1 MNVLWT
7 SQDAVA
13 ATGGQVTAPW
23 QASGIS
29 IDTRSIE
36 AGDLFV
42 ALKDIRDGHD
52 FVAQALEKG
61 AAAAL
66 VSHIPEGVSPDAPLL
81 IVPDVLKAL
90 EAMAVAGRA
99 RTMAQVVGV
108 TGSVGKTSTKEMLR
122 SVLARQGQ
130 VFAAEKSFNNHWGVP
145 LTLARMPVDAEFAVI
160 EIGMNHPGE
169 IAPLAK
175 LARPHVALITN
186 VVAAHME
193 AFDGIEGIA
202 VEKASI
208 FDGLEAGGVAV
219 VNGDVETSPIL
230 TRHADALGV
239 AYTTFGAD
247 AKNTHHLLKV
257 QLAGNMTVVRGQ
269 VAGDVVL
276 FKINSLGQH
285 FAINGMGVLAV
296 IKALDLDVA
305 LAANDMAEWQPPTGR
320 GSREIVV
327 LDGVETDQ
335 ALTLIDDAFNA
346 SPTSLDAALNVLA
359 ASQPVNGLGQRQT
372 GRRIAIL
379 GDMLE
384 LGEDEASL
392 HAGFASH
399 PAFEKI
405 TKVHCSGPL
414 MRGLWLALPEHKRG
428 EWVSTAPELA
438 KIAHRL
444 VDAGDV
450 ILVKGSKGAL
460 VSLVVDAIRK
470 LDQTGE
476 TLKTKG
482 AV

>member
-1 MNVLWT
+1 MSILWT
-7 SQDAVA
+7 SEDALV
-13 ATGGQVTAPW
+13 ATGGQVTTAW

-66 VSHIPEGVSPDAPLL
+66 VSRIPEGVAPDAPLL

-90 EAMAVAGRA
+90 EAMAIYARA
-99 RTMAQVVGV
+99 RTKAQVVGV

-122 SVLARQGQ
+122 SVLARQGK
-130 VFAAEKSFNNHWGVP
+130 VFAAERSFNNHWGVP
-145 LTLARMPVDAEFAVI
+145 LTLARMPANADYAII

-175 LARPHVALITN
+175 LARPHVAMITN

-202 VEKASI
+202 AEKASI
-208 FDGLEAGGVAV
+208 FDGLEIGGVAV
-219 VNGDVETSPIL
+219 VNGDLETSPIL
-230 TRHADALGV
+230 TERADALGV
-239 AYTTFGAD
+239 AYTTFGEE

-269 VAGDVVL
+269 VADDEVL
-276 FKINSLGQH
+276 FKINSLGRH
-285 FAINGMGVLAV
+285 FAMNGLGVLAV
-296 IKALDLDVA
+296 VKALDLDVA
-305 LAANDMAEWQPPTGR
+305 LAANDMAEWKPPAGR

-327 LDGVETDQ
+327 LDAVETDQ

-346 SPTSLDAALNVLA
+346 SPTSLDAALDVLA
-359 ASQPVNGLGQRQT
+359 ASQPVNGLGQRET

-384 LGEDEASL
+384 LGEDEAAL
-392 HAGFASH
+392 HAEFASH
-399 PAFEKI
+399 PAFEEI

-428 EWVSTAPELA
+428 EWVNTAPELA

-450 ILVKGSKGAL
+450 ILVKGSKGSR
-460 VSLVVDAIRK
+460 VSVVVTAIRK
-470 LDQTGE
+470 LDQTSE
-476 TLKTKG
+476 TTK
-482 AV
+482 